1 MISFLP
7 QVRVVE
13 AFVNSGGNAI
23 LRTADGNIISSG
35 VGAGLGGYGSSSSGV
50 MGTNIV
56 VGSSGQVSTYYSFLS
71 MSRLR
76 IRGVVGG
83 AVSSVGGGIF
93 IGRSDRYVNV
103 RVIQSNMQTS
113 SNYVEISSAGGGTAV
128 GTSVE
133 NGGSNG
139 GGGADGGGASNGAGA
154 GVDGGS
160 DGTGGGGG
168 AGVDGGSDGTGGGGG
183 GAGVGGVSGDASGGG
198 SVSGGGGVGVASG
211 GGVTVAGSTLGSA
224 GSRDA
229 YGKVTTYGSSLSSWT
244 LGGATT
250 DGTGD
255 IEVIGDFGGK

>member
-93 IGRSDRYVNV
+93 IGRSERYVNV

-139 GGGADGGGASNGAGA
+139 GGGADGGGASNGAG
-154 GVDGGS
+154 VDGGS
-160 DGTGGGGG
+160 DGT
-168 AGVDGGSDGTGGGGG
+168 
-183 GAGVGGVSGDASGGG
+183 GVGGVSGDASGGG

-211 GGVTVAGSTLGSA
+211 GGVTVAGSILGSA